1 MSNANSAAGFSG
13 DTGVRNQFSAQTV
26 STATETPLTVVT
38 DAGTTTAFVVA
49 PALGSIRG
57 AANSLNINQ
66 NKAIIGRSRYEYGLP
81 RGESNDQ
88 FSSASW
94 DGIPFK
100 VRISGIGNAAAQLA
114 TPVNAAFSTA
124 TSGGTLTDLTAY
136 YYRVAAINAQGGTS
150 LASTETSITTG
161 NSTTNVNTITVK
173 WAAVAGATG
182 YKVYGRTTG
191 GELLIATVGAVL
203 QYVDDGTITPA
214 GALPTAATSQ
224 VTLKMYQGTSST
236 LASDKAIGTT
246 GAQTIAAAGTG
257 GAFNFEIEAYLIW
270 DAASG
275 ILSGSYK
282 SGMGWGSSS
291 SFTTQTVVT
300 NVVTSVTLPGLSF
313 LASVAF
319 GFASASNTVTVKDF
333 VLDRV

>member
-1 MSNANSAAGFSG
+1 MSNSNSASGFSG
-13 DTGVRNQFSAQTV
+13 STGIRNQFSAQTV
-26 STATETPLTVVT
+26 STATETPLVVVT
-38 DAGTTTAFVVA
+38 NTGTATAFVVA

-66 NKAIIGRSRYEYGLP
+66 NKAIIGRSQYEYGIP
-81 RGESNDQ
+81 NGETNDQ

-114 TPVNAAFSTA
+114 TPVNDTFVQADT
-124 TSGGTLTDLTAY
+124 GGTLTDSTLY
-136 YYRVAAINAQGGTS
+136 YYRVVAINAQSGAS
-150 LASTETSITTG
+150 LASTETSLTTSG
-161 NSTTNVNTITVK
+161 SGVNKHTMTVK
-173 WAAVAGATG
+173 WLAVAGATG

-191 GELLIATVGAVL
+191 GELLMATVGNVL
-203 QYVDDGTITPA
+203 LWVDDGSITPA
-214 GALPTAATSQ
+214 GALPTSATSQ
-224 VTLKMYQGTSST
+224 ITLNMYQGTSST

-257 GAFNFEIEAYLIW
+257 GAFNFEIEAHLIW
-270 DAASG
+270 DSASG

-282 SGMGWGSSS
+282 AGMGWGSSS

-300 NVVTSVTLPGLSF
+300 NVVTGLTVAGLSF
-313 LASVAF
+313 LASVTF

-333 VLDRV
+333 VLDRL